1 MKKILKDII
10 SFGTMKVNSISD
22 TLDLILM
29 FFLLIILIIALS
41 MMGILLLPILTINDI
56 GRLIQYLYNIWRLKN
71 ESE

>member
-41 MMGILLLPILTINDI
+41 MMGILLLPILIINDI